1 MRASWKG
8 CFRIGELTV
17 PVRLFGATRSTAPR
31 FVQLH
36 ATDYSPVQ
44 RVTVCMKDGEEITE
58 GDIVRAVEHEGRY
71 IELSE
76 DELEER
82 GGFERDLVVHQ
93 ITEAHS
99 VDPVYYDK
107 PYYMTPDEGG
117 EMAYSVLRRAFEK
130 TRKVAIATFLFYG
143 RERLAAV
150 AIGDGLLT
158 VQTLRFQEEII
169 PKSEL
174 KVPALSQPSPAQIRI
189 ASQLLEQ
196 YSLPF
201 HASDYRN
208 QQDDFL
214 NELIERRAKGLS
226 PRKARQITRSAT
238 PENEV
243 IKKIEQILTQ
253 TPRVLKG

>member
-8 CFRIGELTV
+8 CFRIGELTI
-17 PVRLFGATRSTAPR
+17 PVRLYGATRATTPR

-36 ATDYSPVQ
+36 RADYSPVQ
-44 RVTVCMKDGEEITE
+44 RMTVCMKDGEELAE
-58 GDIVRAVEHEGRY
+58 GDIIRAVEYEGKY

-76 DELEER
+76 DEVEEH

-93 ITEAHS
+93 ITEVHA
-99 VDPVYYDK
+99 VDPFYYDK

-174 KVPALSQPSPAQIRI
+174 KVPALSQPSPTQIRI

-201 HASDYRN
+201 HTSDYRN

-214 NELIERRAKGLS
+214 NELIERRAKGLP

-238 PENEV
+238 PEKEV
-243 IKKIEQILTQ
+243 IKKIEQMLTQ
-253 TPRVLKG
+253 TPCALKG